1 MADLHYALIRRIAKA
16 VQYRLSNC
24 LYRWSLHGDGA
35 TDHSRF
41 DEGCEYLFDPL
52 DGQDTTDLQ
61 ASHVAIIG
69 DHKQLPPVIIS
80 PEAHAG
86 GLATSLFE
94 RLIHE
99 KSERLSLFNFMSRR
113 TRLILDIPSIMLD
126 TQYRMHPDISAFPNR
141 AFYAG
146 ALHDGTTHE
155 GVNFDPPISAY
166 LVPDSNIT
174 FLDHYHPETPQ
185 SASLANHGDA
195 NIVSNII
202 ADLLYHNKGLKGSQ
216 IGVITAY
223 SAQVKTVDG
232 FQGREKEIMIVSM
245 VRCNPGGW
253 VGFLGDWRRLNV
265 ALTRARRVS
274 PLS

>member
-1 MADLHYALIRRIAKA
+1 
-16 VQYRLSNC
+16 
-24 LYRWSLHGDGA
+24 
-35 TDHSRF
+35 
-41 DEGCEYLFDPL
+41 
-52 DGQDTTDLQ
+52 
-61 ASHVAIIG
+61 
-69 DHKQLPPVIIS
+69 
-80 PEAHAG
+80 
-86 GLATSLFE
+86 
-94 RLIHE
+94 
-99 KSERLSLFNFMSRR
+99 MSRR

-223 SAQVKTVDG
+223 SAQVRVVSDKLTGDPDRLLAFKDLIGEEGVKELADIEIKTVDG